1 MRQIAFDAL
10 TSFALVAICSSATG
24 QTLAYDHIHLN
35 VSDPAVASSWYEK
48 NFGGRRL
55 AEGPDRLMFGSTRFL
70 FIKKADAKP
79 SAGSAVD
86 HVCFSFA
93 ISMRR

>member
-1 MRQIAFDAL
+1 MRQIGFDAL
-10 TSFALVAICSSATG
+10 MGFALVAIGSSAAG

-55 AEGPDRLMFGSTRFL
+55 A
-70 FIKKADAKP
+70 
-79 SAGSAVD
+79 
-86 HVCFSFA
+86 
-93 ISMRR
+93 